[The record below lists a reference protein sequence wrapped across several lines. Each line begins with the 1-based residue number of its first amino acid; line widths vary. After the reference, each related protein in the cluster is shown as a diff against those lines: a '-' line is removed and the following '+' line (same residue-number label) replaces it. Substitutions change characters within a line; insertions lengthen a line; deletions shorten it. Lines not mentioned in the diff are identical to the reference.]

1 MKKITIISFCL
12 SILLIHSASSME
24 QCKSVWTPETV
35 IGVGGALVGIKLMHD
50 GLQKM
55 ANPNRQSFSLSRWK
69 LFSENQGGTNTV
81 TLQFPQATV
90 VPPKI
95 TFKFKR
101 LNAEEISQEFKEGVF
116 LFGCGA
122 LSTFGSIAGIY
133 LIRKNYSQI

>member
-1 MKKITIISFCL
+1 MKKIIIISSCL
-12 SILLIHSASSME
+12 SILLIHSASGME
-24 QCKSVWTPETV
+24 HHKSLWTPETV

-69 LFSENQGGTNTV
+69 LFSENQGGRNTV

-122 LSTFGSIAGIY
+122 LSTFAGIY
-133 LIRKNYSQI
+133 FIQNLKKMLMV

>member
-35 IGVGGALVGIKLMHD
+35 IGVGGALVGI
-50 GLQKM
+50 
-55 ANPNRQSFSLSRWK
+55 K